1 MPIDR
6 KKYHPKWNLIS
17 YLVRFRRAG
26 NRCEECGL
34 LNYSVGYWLDRV
46 WHSPQEKELPVDG
59 FDSFKKAVA
68 WRDAYNDEI
77 GELYDPYTRKVCIVI
92 LTVSHLDHN
101 ITNNAFSNLKAVCQ
115 VCHLSHDRKDNAQ
128 RRMYGPTGR
137 HHNQLKLEL

>member
-6 KKYHPKWNLIS
+6 KKYHPKWSLIS
-17 YLVRFRRAG
+17 NLVRFRRAG

-46 WHSPQEKELPVDG
+46 WHPPQEGQLPANG
-59 FDSFKKAVA
+59 FASFKEAVA

-92 LTVSHLDHN
+92 LTVSHLDHD
-101 ITNNAFSNLKAVCQ
+101 ITNNVFSNLKAVCQ
-115 VCHLSHDRKDNAQ
+115 VCHLSHDRRDNAQ